1 MSDIIN
7 EIKEAINQERMETF
21 FKKYLPYLVGGA
33 IIFITTFGAGL
44 WYKHY
49 TTNKIYKDGGEYISA
64 INKIRAQNLDEGL
77 KKFEDI
83 SKHDSNYAALANF
96 NLASYAIF
104 NKDPAKGS
112 QILSEIAN
120 NSSYN
125 TTLRHMAEML
135 KVQVDLDAKII
146 TNKEAME
153 TLEAYIKKD
162 TEFKFS
168 AQETLAVIYL
178 NEHLTEKALTLLN
191 ELTSDPKVPSGIS
204 MRANH
209 YKALIVNR

>member
-104 NKDPAKGS
+104 NK
-112 QILSEIAN
+112 
-120 NSSYN
+120 
-125 TTLRHMAEML
+125 
-135 KVQVDLDAKII
+135 
-146 TNKEAME
+146 
-153 TLEAYIKKD
+153 
-162 TEFKFS
+162 
-168 AQETLAVIYL
+168 
-178 NEHLTEKALTLLN
+178 KALYIYIREIIDVKT
-191 ELTSDPKVPSGIS
+191 PKITKIADCCYS
-204 MRANH
+204 
-209 YKALIVNR
+209 LF